1 LHVIRKA
8 TPLDALPLAQLAER
22 SFRETFATLNTAVDM
37 DLHCRNSYSEA
48 LQDGEIANPS
58 IATLLAGQEGAPIG
72 FAQLRWG
79 NAPSC
84 VAGDAPA
91 EIQRIYVAAAW
102 HGKGVAQALMA
113 ACIAELK
120 ARGSGVAWLGVW
132 ERNPRAIAFYGKLG
146 FVACG
151 EQVFPLGNDP
161 QRDIVMAR
169 PL

>member
-1 LHVIRKA
+1 LHAIRKA

-22 SFRETFATLNTAVDM
+22 SFRETFAAMNTAEDM
-37 DLHCRNSYSEA
+37 ELHCRNSYSEA
-48 LQDGEIANPS
+48 RQAGEIANPMM
-58 IATLLAGQEGAPIG
+58 ATLLADWEGAPIG

-113 ACIAELK
+113 ACMAELK
-120 ARGSGVAWLGVW
+120 ARGSSVAWLGVW
-132 ERNPRAIAFYGKLG
+132 ERNPRALAFYGKLG
-146 FVACG
+146 FIACG